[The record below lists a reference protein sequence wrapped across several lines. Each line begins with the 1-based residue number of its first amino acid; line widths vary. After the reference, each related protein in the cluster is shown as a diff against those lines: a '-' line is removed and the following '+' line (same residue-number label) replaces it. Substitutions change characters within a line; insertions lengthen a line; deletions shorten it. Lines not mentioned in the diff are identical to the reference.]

1 MACNR
6 ATLLVLIQFSFLFI
20 LYFGNF
26 SKKDTQDNF
35 IGGDIKTM
43 SGQIEHWKTHKYGIV
58 KCYECS
64 DGQIIS
70 VISTVDFKAPIPKW
84 F

>member
-1 MACNR
+1 MAS
-6 ATLLVLIQFSFLFI
+6 LLFI

-26 SKKDTQDNF
+26 SKKDTEDNF